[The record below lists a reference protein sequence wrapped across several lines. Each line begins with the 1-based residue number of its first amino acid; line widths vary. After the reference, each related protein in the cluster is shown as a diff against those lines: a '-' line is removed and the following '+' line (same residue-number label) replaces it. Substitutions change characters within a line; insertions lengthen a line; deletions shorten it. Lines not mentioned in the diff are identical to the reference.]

1 MIINLNKY
9 EYKMDNSPSHKKSNE
24 TIISNEIYLKR
35 LSNKK
40 PPRVKKICFK
50 ENVGD
55 INDNQ
60 RNEELYIQTF
70 KKFNS
75 KNSNHNFKKKDS
87 ITSKEINILNKNSIK
102 SKDLN
107 NSKVESAILDDQEKG
122 KATSFTDLNRNLFL
136 TKSPRRKPLGSPI
149 RNYKSR
155 KNEFTNNTDIFKKKT
170 PSKKTNDIEF
180 SFLEE
185 PEFFDGKSTGIHY
198 SEIIKKRH
206 NQTQIIKFN
215 NNDVYNN
222 DYIFSLTGLSHQNIV
237 KLNELQRD
245 FKRSVIGFNKIK
257 EINSNGKTFL
267 MEDNEENESS
277 DSLFNENEI
286 EKEQEQNI
294 NKEKYRILQRVV
306 KLYDSLDEED
316 LAYND
321 YYIDPD
327 NKFIIIFDILL
338 VIFTIY
344 NLIYIPFFLG
354 KNDIYC
360 RQGKFFHF
368 TILIDIITDILYII
382 DIIIPFFLAYYN
394 HDDVLQTELN
404 DIRKHY
410 LQTYFLIDLLA
421 AIPFNTLFY
430 IFDRKCNDSHYLIA
444 PLYQKNIYYL
454 LIVLQLPKGIKVF
467 NNNWLTK
474 YVKNYLTQYEHFH
487 LYLGL
492 YESISVFFIGLHI
505 VSCIFIFIG
514 KNQYPGWIIH
524 FGYENKDFK
533 GLYLIAMYYIIT
545 TVTTVGY
552 GDLSCVT
559 PIEKVYGLFME
570 IVGIF
575 AYSFALTEISNY
587 VKVLSDK
594 KEEYHQKCE
603 ILNDI
608 RVSFPELSDDLYNR
622 INSYLK
628 RNLFNDKKDKKL
640 IINSLP
646 VGLKNELVYHM
657 YESIINNFA
666 FFKNFNNID
675 FIVRVILS
683 FKPILALNNDILLKD
698 GDFVEDIIFIKNG
711 RLTLELPIIFEEIKK
726 KSIMKESNSIKVEQ
740 KNLFLE
746 NLMAGEEEEEEEDE
760 IIENVRYYKILEL
773 QRNEHFGDILMF
785 LNKRSTLRVK
795 VKSMKAELFYLN
807 KKDALEISISYPYI
821 WKKINKKSLFNW
833 EQIKRLMNKIYKIFN
848 KYQYPD
854 NDNEQPI
861 YLSTSIIENTDL
873 QSIPSLTEI
882 TLDEDEKTQLK
893 IDKKVLKE
901 NTKKNKE
908 TNHIIA
914 LNTIKES
921 KTFEDKSENSLKK
934 DNFENSEMTDTNNL
948 SKSNIS
954 EKSLKTK
961 RISIRDDGI
970 DDENNGKINE
980 VYLNKNNNN
989 QYLKVENDNK
999 KRLDISDKYSS
1010 ENIKDSSSK
1019 SNLLQIT
1026 PYKPNEIN
1034 NEIYPYETCIA
1045 TSENQNKN
1053 LSPNNILSNIQ
1064 SLLKTRVH
1072 SEYNNISI
1080 CSTEISFSIESK
1092 YDNIDEISNY
1102 KYSKSLKIQRQIRN
1116 LLFRINEFEGSIK
1129 SNLKKKNKKT
1139 KGTNITNSNTVKF
1152 NEVKFKRN
1160 LSINSNGEN
1169 KINNSGISKSNNM
1182 NSLISKK
1189 SKLNNSM
1196 FSIKSGNS
1204 EKNKNQNLKRK
1215 KTKKNLLNVIHHNME
1230 RNYLNLNDPNLFYSE
1245 FFQHYFE
1252 KTKSKVIENP
1262 FGDLDE
1268 ELIKKFNL
1276 PKDENH
1282 KKSPLSKFNE
1292 MLKNI

>member
-9 EYKMDNSPSHKKSNE
+9 EDKMENFPSQKKS
-24 TIISNEIYLKR
+24 SDEIFNSKNYIKQ
-35 LSNKK
+35 LSIKK
-40 PPRVKKICFK
+40 PRVKKICFK
-50 ENVGD
+50 EHHS
-55 INDNQ
+55 DNE
-60 RNEELYIQTF
+60 NPKKEEQYILTF
-70 KKFNS
+70 QKYNS
-75 KNSNHNFKKKDS
+75 KNSNHYIKRDS
-87 ITSKEINILNKNSIK
+87 ITSKDKNSII
-102 SKDLN
+102 SNNLN
-107 NSKVESAILDDQEKG
+107 NNKLESSIIDEQEKG
-122 KATSFTDLNRNLFL
+122 KATSFTNLNRNLFL
-136 TKSPRRKPLGSPI
+136 TKSPRKKPLGSPK
-149 RNYKSR
+149 RNIKSR
-155 KNEFTNNTDIFKKKT
+155 KNEFTHNTDILKKNSN
-170 PSKKTNDIEF
+170 SKKSNDIDF
-180 SFLEE
+180 SFLEQ
-185 PEFFDGKSTGIHY
+185 PEYFDGRSTGIQFSHI
-198 SEIIKKRH
+198 SKKRH

-215 NNDVYNN
+215 DYNDQNNDF
-222 DYIFSLTGLSHQNIV
+222 IFSLTGLSNQNII

-245 FKRSVIGFNKIK
+245 FKRSVIGFTKIK
-257 EINSNGKTFL
+257 EINSKGKTFL

-277 DSLFNENEI
+277 DSLFNKNES
-286 EKEQEQNI
+286 EKEEEQI

-306 KLYDSLDEED
+306 KIYDSLDEED

-321 YYIDPD
+321 YYIEPE
-327 NKFIIIFDILL
+327 NQFIILFDILL

-344 NLIYIPFFLG
+344 NLIYIPFFLA

-368 TILIDIITDILYII
+368 TIFIDIITDILYII
-382 DIIIPFFLAYYN
+382 DSIIPFFLAYYN
-394 HDDVLQTELN
+394 HDDVLQTELI

-430 IFDRKCNDSHYLIA
+430 IFDRKCNDSHYLLA
-444 PLYQKNIYYL
+444 PLYQNNIYYL

-492 YESISVFFIGLHI
+492 YESISVFFIGLHV
-505 VSCIFIFIG
+505 VSCIFIFVG

-533 GLYLIAMYYIIT
+533 GLYLVAIYYIIT

-559 PIEKVYGLFME
+559 PIEKVFGLFME

-587 VKVLSDK
+587 VKVLSDRN
-594 KEEYHQKCE
+594 EEYHQKCE

-608 RVSFPELSDDLYNR
+608 RASYPELSDDLYQR
-622 INSYLK
+622 IHSFLK

-646 VGLKNELVYHM
+646 VGLKNELIYHM
-657 YESIINNFA
+657 YESIINNFV

-683 FKPILALNNDILLKD
+683 FKPILALNNDILIKD
-698 GDFVEDIIFIKNG
+698 GDFVEDIIFIKSG
-711 RLTLELPIIFEEIKK
+711 RLSLDLPIIFEEIQK
-726 KSIMKESNSIKVEQ
+726 KSTIKESNSIQNEH

-746 NLMAGEEEEEEEDE
+746 NLMAGEEEEEEEEE
-760 IIENVRYYKILEL
+760 IIEKVRYYKILEL

-795 VKSMKAELFYLN
+795 VKSNKAELFYLN
-807 KKDALEISISYPYI
+807 KKDALEISISYPLI
-821 WKKINKKSLFNW
+821 WKKINKRSLFNW

-848 KYQYPD
+848 RYQYPD
-854 NDNEQPI
+854 NENEQPI

-882 TLDEDEKTQLK
+882 YLDEDERTQSK

-901 NTKKNKE
+901 NTQKNKE
-908 TNHIIA
+908 MKQIKS

-921 KTFEDKSENSLKK
+921 KTFEDKSDNTKNNENF
-934 DNFENSEMTDTNNL
+934 DNSEFSDNL
-948 SKSNIS
+948 SKSFAT
-954 EKSLKTK
+954 EKSGITK
-961 RISIRDDGI
+961 RISIRGDEEE
-970 DDENNGKINE
+970 DENNKNTNEDLSNKIIQKQT
-980 VYLNKNNNN
+980 LRID
-989 QYLKVENDNK
+989 ENDIK
-999 KRLDISDKYSS
+999 KKLDLSEKYSS
-1010 ENIKDSSSK
+1010 GNIKDSITK
-1019 SNLLQIT
+1019 TNMIHIT

-1045 TSENQNKN
+1045 TSENQNKHIN
-1053 LSPNNILSNIQ
+1053 PNNILSNIQ
-1064 SLLKTRVH
+1064 TLLKSRVH
-1072 SEYNNISI
+1072 SEYNNNISI
-1080 CSTEISFSIESK
+1080 CSTEISFSIDSK

-1102 KYSKSLKIQRQIRN
+1102 KYSKSLKIQRKIRN
-1116 LLFRINEFEGSIK
+1116 ILYRFNDFEGSIK
-1129 SNLKKKNKKT
+1129 SNLKKKTKT
-1139 KGTNITNSNTVKF
+1139 KGTNKKKNNPNSVKF
-1152 NEVKFKRN
+1152 NDVKFKRN
-1160 LSINSNGEN
+1160 KSLNSN
-1169 KINNSGISKSNNM
+1169 NNNLYNSSVSKNNNM
-1182 NSLISKK
+1182 SSLISQK
-1189 SKLNNSM
+1189 SKFNSSIHSYISENN
-1196 FSIKSGNS
+1196 
-1204 EKNKNQNLKRK
+1204 EKNKNQKLKKK
-1215 KTKKNLLNVIHHNME
+1215 KTKKNLLNVIHQNME

-1268 ELIKKFNL
+1268 ELIKKFIL
-1276 PKDENH
+1276 PKDEHN
-1282 KKSPLSKFNE
+1282 KKSPLRKFNE
-1292 MLKNI
+1292 MMKKI